1 MKAEVTKIS
10 SNQVKI
16 DIEVE
21 PELFETGMAAA
32 YRQNVK
38 RINVQGFRKGKAP
51 RKLIELQY
59 GESIFY
65 EDAIEHIFP
74 GVYEEAIKTNGI
86 RPVDRPE
93 FELTSIGKGQP
104 LVFSVT
110 VYVHPDVTLGRY
122 KGLAMHRHVTEV
134 AEDDIKAEIE
144 RARER
149 AATFTDVTD
158 RPVKLDDQIT
168 LNYKGCVDGEP
179 FEGGEEEGHTLN
191 VGSGS
196 FIPGF
201 EDQLVGAQIDEEL
214 KVSVTFPE
222 DYHEEPLRGKP
233 AVFDAMVTAIRE
245 KELPGL
251 DDEFAKDVSEFETFE
266 EYREGVRAELRA
278 KADERDDRDFENQIV
293 GMATDN
299 AEVDIPERM
308 IEDRI
313 ERMMR
318 DFQFRLLY
326 QGMSLESYYQ
336 YSGNTEESLKDQMR
350 PEASAFVKTQLVVEA
365 IAEAEGITVDAAEMD
380 GEIDEYI
387 SRTRGDA
394 DDFRKTMDE
403 DDRERFVN
411 MVKSK
416 KAVEVIKRAAVEPDD
431 EDDSPDQS
439 GREEEETEK
448 TDE

>member
-144 RARER
+144 RMREQ
-149 AATFTDVTD
+149 V
-158 RPVKLDDQIT
+158 Q
-168 LNYKGCVDGEP
+168 
-179 FEGGEEEGHTLN
+179 N
-191 VGSGS
+191 V
-196 FIPGF
+196 
-201 EDQLVGAQIDEEL
+201 E
-214 KVSVTFPE
+214 
-222 DYHEEPLRGKP
+222 
-233 AVFDAMVTAIRE
+233 
-245 KELPGL
+245 
-251 DDEFAKDVSEFETFE
+251 
-266 EYREGVRAELRA
+266 
-278 KADERDDRDFENQIV
+278 
-293 GMATDN
+293 
-299 AEVDIPERM
+299 
-308 IEDRI
+308 
-313 ERMMR
+313 
-318 DFQFRLLY
+318 
-326 QGMSLESYYQ
+326 
-336 YSGNTEESLKDQMR
+336 
-350 PEASAFVKTQLVVEA
+350 
-365 IAEAEGITVDAAEMD
+365 
-380 GEIDEYI
+380 
-387 SRTRGDA
+387 
-394 DDFRKTMDE
+394 
-403 DDRERFVN
+403 
-411 MVKSK
+411 
-416 KAVEVIKRAAVEPDD
+416 
-431 EDDSPDQS
+431 
-439 GREEEETEK
+439 
-448 TDE
+448 